1 MMKLRVS
8 LLLLAIACLL
18 MLIGCQ
24 PTVKEYAYYPSQ
36 FKSRVDWLR
45 ICQHYWLASPSMCR
59 EEGE

>member
-1 MMKLRVS
+1 MIRII
-8 LLLLAIACLL
+8 LLAILL
-18 MLIGCQ
+18 GGCQ

-45 ICQHYWLASPSMCR
+45 ICQHYYLASPSYCR